1 MKEIIY
7 LLISVFSIIIGFMM
21 GLTGNNMIAFLFFL
35 VGIVGIFAL
44 SASEQ

>member
-7 LLISVFSIIIGFMM
+7 LVISVFSIIIGFMM
-21 GLTGNNMIAFLFFL
+21 GLTGNNTIAFLFFL

-44 SASEQ
+44 STSEQ